1 MGQTIDTA
9 PIRAISARL
18 KTFISDRETQ
28 IYGQQKLSV
37 YLYASVI
44 LIGIVPL
51 IRFTMPKDMPMFL
64 WPSIALWCAT
74 LLLLFGYYVRIIP
87 LPISITLLAI
97 FAQTVL
103 MIEMIHSALSPVPYS
118 SSLLLANLFL
128 SLIVALLSAIA
139 YMKYMPYLLS
149 AMAMGAYAYSMIA
162 TGDTFLQSL
171 CAVFLFIFL
180 IICLLGTQIRKNI
193 VRLNKENEGL
203 RNDELEL
210 LKLLR
215 MNKSQVKALLELSKS
230 KSSVRTGELLD
241 MVDDQV
247 RHNIIHAVST
257 WQRQKEIEST
267 NMSIKFPELT
277 NSEREI
283 CALILQDKKQN
294 AICMLL
300 NKSASNINSQRA
312 HIRKKLG
319 LRPQDDLKAA
329 LRRRMDHE

>member
-1 MGQTIDTA
+1 
-9 PIRAISARL
+9 
-18 KTFISDRETQ
+18 
-28 IYGQQKLSV
+28 
-37 YLYASVI
+37 
-44 LIGIVPL
+44 
-51 IRFTMPKDMPMFL
+51 
-64 WPSIALWCAT
+64 
-74 LLLLFGYYVRIIP
+74 
-87 LPISITLLAI
+87 
-97 FAQTVL
+97 
-103 MIEMIHSALSPVPYS
+103 MIEMIHGDLSPVPYS

-128 SLIVALLSAIA
+128 SMIVVLLSAIA

-171 CAVFLFIFL
+171 CAVVMFIFL

-230 KSSVRTGELLD
+230 NSSVRTGELLD
-241 MVDDQV
+241 IVDDQV

-267 NMSIKFPELT
+267 NMSMKFPELT

-300 NKSASNINSQRA
+300 DKSASNVNSQRA

-319 LRPQDDLKAA
+319 LQPHDDLKTA

>member
-1 MGQTIDTA
+1 MNYT
-9 PIRAISARL
+9 
-18 KTFISDRETQ
+18 KFTQ
-28 IYGQQKLSV
+28 FFQK
-37 YLYASVI
+37 
-44 LIGIVPL
+44 
-51 IRFTMPKDMPMFL
+51 
-64 WPSIALWCAT
+64 
-74 LLLLFGYYVRIIP
+74 
-87 LPISITLLAI
+87 
-97 FAQTVL
+97 
-103 MIEMIHSALSPVPYS
+103 
-118 SSLLLANLFL
+118 
-128 SLIVALLSAIA
+128 
-139 YMKYMPYLLS
+139 
-149 AMAMGAYAYSMIA
+149 
-162 TGDTFLQSL
+162 
-171 CAVFLFIFL
+171 LFIFL

-241 MVDDQV
+241 IVDDQV

-257 WQRQKEIEST
+257 WQRQKEVEST
-267 NMSIKFPELT
+267 NMSMKFPELT